1 MPSHTTIARSS
12 FKNLEIPKPILD
24 YAIIAVQLGFLLI
37 VLKANRKIGYLFPQ
51 LWFAVPL
58 LLSAL
63 LCRANI
69 SLAERPLARL
79 WQLVGVLSA
88 LYSLLHYPL
97 MPVVGDGRGPELA
110 YILLFSFWIISILSG
125 VFCFRIPSLSLLAPS
140 FLVWGNSI
148 AAYITGLPTTTD
160 LDIMPLAE
168 VSLCIG
174 LGLLINQ
181 VSRPLVLRFSAQSEA
196 SADNHPDRAPQFA
209 HLVLL
214 LAIAVHLANYF
225 WSFIAKMTLD
235 GSPFAWLTQ
244 NNAAYLFLAALD
256 DNHIIFGGY
265 PSIVQLVYKL
275 TDSLHVVSNLWVL
288 LCQGAAITAFFLP
301 KRLFL
306 ILLLM
311 FDVMHLSIIVVA
323 GANFWPWIILNLI
336 IAYVVAR
343 PDFQYQSRIL
353 CAIATIF
360 VVVAI
365 RHVNVAGLGW
375 YDTGANNRLFIE
387 AIDDAGK
394 LYPVPTNFFAFYSYS
409 FGHMDYGPPNPASAV
424 GVASPNGGTLSYRT
438 FRAGRTCDI
447 GELRRDGAN
456 PNPYLERLSGFVLG
470 YHKLMLAVEKHFGS
484 FPYDYYPHH
493 FYVPPGE
500 GDAFFSLDK
509 RQVVAYLYK
518 QESGCLAFED
528 GHLKKTV
535 VGSGVYRIDVGHDV
549 PTQPIK

>member
-1 MPSHTTIARSS
+1 MPSRTTIARSS

-37 VLKANRKIGYLFPQ
+37 ALKANRKIGYLFPQ
-51 LWFAVPL
+51 PWFAVPL
-58 LLSAL
+58 FLSAL

-69 SLAERPLARL
+69 SLAERPLVRL
-79 WQLVGVLSA
+79 WQLVGLLSA

-181 VSRPLVLRFSAQSEA
+181 VSRPLVPRFSAQSEA
-196 SADNHPDRAPQFA
+196 SADNHPDHAPQFA

-214 LAIAVHLANYF
+214 IAIAVHLANYF

-235 GSPFAWLTQ
+235 GPPFAWLTQ

-256 DNHIIFGGY
+256 DNHISFGSY

-275 TDSLHVVSNLWVL
+275 SDSLHVVSNLWVL

-306 ILLLM
+306 VLLLM
-311 FDVMHLSIIVVA
+311 FDLMHLSIIVVA

-343 PDFQYQSRIL
+343 PDFQYQSRIP

-375 YDTGANNRLFIE
+375 YDTGANNRLFFE

-438 FRAGRTCDI
+438 FRAGRTCNI
-447 GELRRDGAN
+447 GELRRDGSN
-456 PNPYLERLSGFVLG
+456 PNPYLEKLSRFVRG
-470 YHKLMLAVEKHFGS
+470 YHKLVLAAEKHFGG

-493 FYVPPGE
+493 FYVPRGE
-500 GDAFFSLDK
+500 GDAFSSLDK
-509 RQVVAYLYK
+509 RQIVAYLYK
-518 QESGCLAFED
+518 QDSGCVVFED

-549 PTQPIK
+549 PTQPTK